1 MSIGSYNAFG
11 SNLARRQNFANSSNR
26 SYYSSIG
33 SHTKSEHM
41 WWNYADNGKNTV
53 HNHRALLYSSA
64 ARGEEEIW
72 DLSDSLADLY
82 SRVNEENAAA
92 ANSFTIHR
100 DHSKDVDVKKWIN
113 EDTSHGFIRVFVPN
127 SDINTSR
134 LIPCTLRT
142 TAQRVC
148 MQCGIP
154 ATSLH
159 VQFNGDIITRME
171 PTDHPLAV
179 QNEFL
184 GNLGYSEPKKIQ
196 EQGYNNELHY
206 LVKFYSGKPIEDNTY
221 SKNQLSS
228 ILFVRKG
235 KLIYQWIQ
243 RFCSIS
249 GTRLFIHRDK
259 HPTSKKSAM
268 QLAKG
273 YVEEVKF
280 KDHAHVLKLTST
292 LQGDRSVYLSF
303 LSVTLYNKWLKR
315 AQKATAKLPTKA
327 DLSKCH
333 LEYLPEALFINED
346 LKTLNLRHN
355 ALRERPI
362 EEDIYNIGWL
372 DDLPRFYNLCTLNL
386 ANNDLKS
393 FPLAI
398 CSIRSL
404 VELNMASNKLEEI
417 PSEIVELCRLQILRL
432 HNNHLTCLP
441 EEMGNMKRLSV
452 VILAFNHFT
461 TVPQVLLRLHGSSE
475 TMDSIIMAGNYI
487 ERLPGDLLSRMKLI
501 KKIDFRMNRLTLL
514 PSEIA
519 KFQCLEFMT
528 HLDIRDNNI
537 QNLDIRALKGLVY
550 LNCER
555 NSMYTLQLSGV
566 GLKYVYAGHNEL
578 KSLNIT
584 PKPEWLIDIDISHN
598 NLTELPS
605 WLAECFFMAK
615 LDVSHNQ
622 LTQLPSLIFTTSKKL
637 QELRA
642 NHNLLKELPNSV
654 GNVVLEIL
662 QLQHNN
668 LCSLPPTFLSNA
680 NKLKCLNLTKNFLRF
695 LPQPN
700 ANDSLNKLQEL
711 YLTANKLQDNV
722 FQVISC
728 FPRLKKLHLAENI
741 IEEIPES
748 CIAKLEA
755 LQELNISSNCLTHLP
770 PSLCNHPKLQVLR
783 ANSNMIYN
791 LPDFKGAPELKV
803 LEVGF
808 NCLYDLSV
816 THLMDSQVSLLDI
829 SGNPNLFVDAAEL
842 EGLKHKK
849 RVCMID
855 MRGQNRS
862 LSQQDTQDKQ
872 MPWQSGFSQTSGMRN
887 KLCVAILNKTKFNRT
902 GEDALF
908 GIFDG
913 GKSDEVA
920 LLLADIMEET
930 VLEELNC
937 PLTPS
942 GGTSYMKY
950 TMLSAHR
957 KLKST
962 GQKIGASAAV
972 CHLRKLPDGRDGSTK
987 YWITVSNVG
996 MVQVVLSRN
1005 GQAIPLT
1012 HCFSVNTD
1020 RSECIRI
1027 QKSHGII
1034 TEDGRVNGITE
1045 CTRLLGSGYLF
1056 PQLIPKPHVKSVMLQ
1071 PDDQFIIIANHE
1083 LWKYVNAEEAVKHII
1098 TIHDPVMSAKALQ
1111 DLAQGYGASENLSI
1125 MVINLAPTQ
1134 APHIHALPSTLLRF
1148 PQFGND
1154 ALGAMASKILH
1165 DKVFRGKGIDGSP
1178 LTPSSLRSIVET
1190 NEDEETPTNSRQDL
1204 RLQEVDDDIYRE
1216 CGSVEL
1222 PPAFKLRPLPT
1233 TKSRYQKK
1241 GEIHEWDELLQQRLA
1256 EEVKNKELDKELQS
1270 MIGDA
1275 NNQQGNSFD
1284 SEANAL
1290 ETDSNWSTLE
1300 QRVLLAS
1307 AEANNQQDAV
1317 TLANA
1322 QAGVVPSETSTESP
1336 DEDRLY
1342 DIPVGIDRDAIL
1354 FYKMQMA
1361 RINSGKT
1368 GSLNSV
1374 QSDPMYASLE
1384 EIAPKRVPSHSIE
1397 VLVRAIPNLSRAASS
1412 VEKRPSI
1419 PVAPPLPPLLPPPLP
1434 PPPPTPPPPIPEL
1447 SDFVPTDN
1455 SRERKQSGPDFLK
1468 AMTLRGDSEI
1478 VYTLVDKSPVSDD
1491 IPPEAN
1497 LAVPYITLPQS
1508 WTNQPP
1514 LTPTP
1519 TAQGSS
1525 TNKEGGTKTPSQQSI
1540 IISYL

>member
-1 MSIGSYNAFG
+1 M
-11 SNLARRQNFANSSNR
+11 
-26 SYYSSIG
+26 
-33 SHTKSEHM
+33 
-41 WWNYADNGKNTV
+41 
-53 HNHRALLYSSA
+53 
-64 ARGEEEIW
+64 
-72 DLSDSLADLY
+72 
-82 SRVNEENAAA
+82 
-92 ANSFTIHR
+92 
-100 DHSKDVDVKKWIN
+100 
-113 EDTSHGFIRVFVPN
+113 
-127 SDINTSR
+127 
-134 LIPCTLRT
+134 
-142 TAQRVC
+142 
-148 MQCGIP
+148 
-154 ATSLH
+154 
-159 VQFNGDIITRME
+159 
-171 PTDHPLAV
+171 
-179 QNEFL
+179 FL
-184 GNLGYSEPKKIQ
+184 
-196 EQGYNNELHY
+196 
-206 LVKFYSGKPIEDNTY
+206 
-221 SKNQLSS
+221 
-228 ILFVRKG
+228 
-235 KLIYQWIQ
+235 
-243 RFCSIS
+243 
-249 GTRLFIHRDK
+249 
-259 HPTSKKSAM
+259 
-268 QLAKG
+268 
-273 YVEEVKF
+273 
-280 KDHAHVLKLTST
+280 
-292 LQGDRSVYLSF
+292 
-303 LSVTLYNKWLKR
+303 
-315 AQKATAKLPTKA
+315 
-327 DLSKCH
+327 
-333 LEYLPEALFINED
+333 
-346 LKTLNLRHN
+346 
-355 ALRERPI
+355 
-362 EEDIYNIGWL
+362 
-372 DDLPRFYNLCTLNL
+372 
-386 ANNDLKS
+386 
-393 FPLAI
+393 
-398 CSIRSL
+398 
-404 VELNMASNKLEEI
+404 
-417 PSEIVELCRLQILRL
+417 
-432 HNNHLTCLP
+432 
-441 EEMGNMKRLSV
+441 
-452 VILAFNHFT
+452 
-461 TVPQVLLRLHGSSE
+461 
-475 TMDSIIMAGNYI
+475 
-487 ERLPGDLLSRMKLI
+487 
-501 KKIDFRMNRLTLL
+501 
-514 PSEIA
+514 
-519 KFQCLEFMT
+519 FQ
-528 HLDIRDNNI
+528 
-537 QNLDIRALKGLVY
+537 
-550 LNCER
+550 
-555 NSMYTLQLSGV
+555 
-566 GLKYVYAGHNEL
+566 
-578 KSLNIT
+578 
-584 PKPEWLIDIDISHN
+584 
-598 NLTELPS
+598 
-605 WLAECFFMAK
+605 
-615 LDVSHNQ
+615 
-622 LTQLPSLIFTTSKKL
+622 
-637 QELRA
+637 
-642 NHNLLKELPNSV
+642 
-654 GNVVLEIL
+654 
-662 QLQHNN
+662 
-668 LCSLPPTFLSNA
+668 
-680 NKLKCLNLTKNFLRF
+680 
-695 LPQPN
+695 
-700 ANDSLNKLQEL
+700 
-711 YLTANKLQDNV
+711 
-722 FQVISC
+722 
-728 FPRLKKLHLAENI
+728 
-741 IEEIPES
+741 
-748 CIAKLEA
+748 
-755 LQELNISSNCLTHLP
+755 
-770 PSLCNHPKLQVLR
+770 
-783 ANSNMIYN
+783 
-791 LPDFKGAPELKV
+791 
-803 LEVGF
+803 
-808 NCLYDLSV
+808 
-816 THLMDSQVSLLDI
+816 
-829 SGNPNLFVDAAEL
+829 
-842 EGLKHKK
+842 
-849 RVCMID
+849 
-855 MRGQNRS
+855 
-862 LSQQDTQDKQ
+862 
-872 MPWQSGFSQTSGMRN
+872 
-887 KLCVAILNKTKFNRT
+887 
-902 GEDALF
+902 
-908 GIFDG
+908 
-913 GKSDEVA
+913 
-920 LLLADIMEET
+920 
-930 VLEELNC
+930 
-937 PLTPS
+937 
-942 GGTSYMKY
+942 
-950 TMLSAHR
+950 
-957 KLKST
+957 
-962 GQKIGASAAV
+962 
-972 CHLRKLPDGRDGSTK
+972 
-987 YWITVSNVG
+987 
-996 MVQVVLSRN
+996 
-1005 GQAIPLT
+1005 
-1012 HCFSVNTD
+1012 
-1020 RSECIRI
+1020 
-1027 QKSHGII
+1027 
-1034 TEDGRVNGITE
+1034 DGRVNGITE